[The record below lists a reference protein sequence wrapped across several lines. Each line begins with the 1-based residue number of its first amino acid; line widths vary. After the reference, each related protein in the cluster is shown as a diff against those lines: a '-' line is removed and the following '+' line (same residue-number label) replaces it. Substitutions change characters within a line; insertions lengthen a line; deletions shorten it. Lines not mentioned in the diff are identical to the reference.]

1 MSRPLLFFGAS
12 ILSSATFQRRP
23 PRLRA
28 LLTAACLL
36 GPLLAQATVVRLYT
50 NLGPIDLALMDS
62 TAPISVQNFLAYTQN
77 AAYDGTFVHRN
88 VPGFVVQGGGYAL
101 QANGTA
107 PHITTR
113 SPIALEYSASR
124 PNVRGSVS
132 MARTSE
138 LNSATSE
145 WFVNLVDNTSTLGPA
160 NGGGYAVFGQATA
173 PSMVAVDAIAKLQ
186 TINAGGAF
194 STLPVVSSP
203 VGTVKTENLVVV
215 SSARALPK
223 PPADADRAFDYLEA
237 TYWQYLKPPGSVS
250 GTADAGGVTYYYRY
264 YPSSNSYIGVSVKDS
279 VVFYLVPAAGPDI
292 TRFAPLNEVLNQAA
306 QAGYTA
312 AAY

>member
-1 MSRPLLFFGAS
+1 VLL
-12 ILSSATFQRRP
+12 
-23 PRLRA
+23 
-28 LLTAACLL
+28 AACLL
-36 GPLLAQATVVRLYT
+36 GPVMAQATMVRIYT
-50 NLGPIDLALMDS
+50 NLGPIDLALMDAS
-62 TAPISVQNFLAYTQN
+62 APISVQNFLAYTQN
-77 AAYDGTFVHRN
+77 AAYDGTFVHRS

-101 QANGTA
+101 LANGSA

-124 PNVRGSVS
+124 PNIRGSVA
-132 MARTSE
+132 MARTSD

-145 WFVNLVDNTSTLGPA
+145 WFVNLVDNTTTLGPA
-160 NGGGYAVFGQATA
+160 NGGGYAVFGQATV
-173 PSMVAVDAIAKLQ
+173 PSMVTVDAIAKLP

-194 STLPVVSSP
+194 GTLPVVSTP
-203 VGTVKTENLVVV
+203 VTNVKNENLVVV

-223 PPADADRAFDYLEA
+223 PTADADRAFDYLEA
-237 TYWQYLKPPGSVS
+237 TYWQYLKPPASVA

-264 YPSSNSYIGVSVKDS
+264 YDASKSYIGVSVKDS
-279 VVFYLVPAAGPDI
+279 VVFYLVPAASPDI
-292 TRFAPLNEVLNQAA
+292 TRFAPLSEVLNQAA